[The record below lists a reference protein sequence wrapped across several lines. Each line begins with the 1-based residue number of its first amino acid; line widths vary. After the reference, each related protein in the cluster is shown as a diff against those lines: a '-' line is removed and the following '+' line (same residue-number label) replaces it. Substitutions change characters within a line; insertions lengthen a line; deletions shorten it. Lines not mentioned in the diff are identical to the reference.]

1 MQLVYVDVHILRLW
15 GRFLDHQLHVQYD
28 ARIRR
33 GLRDGVLPILLVG
46 LQFLLVEHKLRLFEP
61 FELFELSVD
70 I

>member
-1 MQLVYVDVHILRLW
+1 
-15 GRFLDHQLHVQYD
+15 VQYD